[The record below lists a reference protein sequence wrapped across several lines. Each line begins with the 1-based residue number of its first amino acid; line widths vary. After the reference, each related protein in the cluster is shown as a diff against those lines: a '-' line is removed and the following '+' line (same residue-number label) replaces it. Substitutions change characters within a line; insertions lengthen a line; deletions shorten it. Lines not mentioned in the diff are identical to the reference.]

1 MRVAIMQPY
10 FMPYIGYFQLI
21 NAVDVF
27 VIYDDVNYIK
37 KGWINRNTI
46 LVNNKSFLFS
56 VSLKD
61 ASQNKLINE
70 ISVSDVN
77 KWKKDLLKTLNLSY
91 KKAPFYEDV
100 FPMLERIISF
110 EESNLAAYIMY
121 SIQELCDYLKID
133 TQLVRSSEIGKNND
147 LKGESKIIDICVQLN
162 ASEYINAI
170 GGMELYTK
178 AHFMEKKI
186 NLHFLKSENIA
197 YKQFKDEFR
206 PWLSIID
213 VIMFNSIEESRKFLN
228 KFELI

>member
-91 KKAPFYEDV
+91 KKAPFYADV

-147 LKGESKIIDICVQLN
+147 LKGESKIIDICVKLN

-178 AHFMEKKI
+178 SHFMEKKI

>member
-147 LKGESKIIDICVQLN
+147 LKGESKIIDICVKLN

-186 NLHFLKSENIA
+186 KLHFLKSENIA